1 MKSSDTPQVILAI
14 GFLAGNQFI
23 TVDEVWGQHLVH
35 GVQVPLDYSCLH
47 ETPSQCHVLFCRHRS
62 SPPCQLAPFPSRSAP
77 SMMPPGGVRR
87 IDRKLIHWSAWNR
100 NSPKLRQ

>member
-1 MKSSDTPQVILAI
+1 MKSSDTPQVIFAI

-23 TVDEVWGQHLVH
+23 TVDEVGGQHLVH

-62 SPPCQLAPFPSRSAP
+62 SPPCRLAFCSEGSATSHDATRGGLAHRSEP
-77 SMMPPGGVRR
+77 Y
-87 IDRKLIHWSAWNR
+87 SAECAE
-100 NSPKLRQ
+100 